1 MGINNINNLNINK
14 MKVNLKKF
22 KVYTDLK
29 KTKSE
34 VINFQDTLAEF
45 IYTYGG
51 GFKGLRLAN
60 KIADGK
66 DGEVE
71 LTDEESQMVLAVCDN
86 NDMRCLLLTALH
98 ELLDP
103 KEEETKKNNNSKK

>member
-1 MGINNINNLNINK
+1 

-45 IYTYGG
+45 VYTYGG

-66 DGEVE
+66 DGEVD
-71 LTDEESQMVLAVCDN
+71 LTDEESQMILAVCDN

-103 KEEETKKNNNSKK
+103 KEEQPKKKK

>member
-1 MGINNINNLNINK
+1 
-14 MKVNLKKF
+14 MKVNLKKV
-22 KVYTDLK
+22 KVYADLK
-29 KTKSE
+29 KTKCE
-34 VINFQDTLAEF
+34 VLDIQDMLAEF
-45 IYTYGG
+45 AYTYGG

-71 LTDEESQMVLAVCDN
+71 LTDEESQMILAVCDN
-86 NDMRCLLLTALH
+86 NDMRCLLLTAVH

-103 KEEETKKNNNSKK
+103 KEQPKESPKNKK

>member
-1 MGINNINNLNINK
+1 
-14 MKVNLKKF
+14 MKVNLKKL
-22 KVYTDLK
+22 KVYADLK

-34 VINFQDTLAEF
+34 VLDIQDMLAEF

-71 LTDEESQMVLAVCDN
+71 LTDEESQMILAVCDN
-86 NDMRCLLLTALH
+86 NDMRCLLLTAVH
-98 ELLDP
+98 ELLDA
-103 KEEETKKNNNSKK
+103 KEDKK

>member
-1 MGINNINNLNINK
+1 MLDI
-14 MKVNLKKF
+14 
-22 KVYTDLK
+22 
-29 KTKSE
+29 
-34 VINFQDTLAEF
+34 QDMLAEF

-71 LTDEESQMVLAVCDN
+71 LTDEETQMILSVCDN
-86 NDMRCLLLTALH
+86 SDM
-98 ELLDP
+98 
-103 KEEETKKNNNSKK
+103 

>member
-1 MGINNINNLNINK
+1 
-14 MKVNLKKF
+14 MKVNFKKV
-22 KVYTDLK
+22 KVYADLK
-29 KTKSE
+29 KTKCE
-34 VINFQDTLAEF
+34 VLDIQDMLAEF

-71 LTDEESQMVLAVCDN
+71 LTDEEVQMILAVCDN
-86 NDMRCLLLTALH
+86 NDMRCLLLIAIH
-98 ELLDP
+98 DLLDI
-103 KEEETKKNNNSKK
+103 KENKK

>member
-1 MGINNINNLNINK
+1 MLDI
-14 MKVNLKKF
+14 
-22 KVYTDLK
+22 
-29 KTKSE
+29 
-34 VINFQDTLAEF
+34 QDMLAEF
-45 IYTYGG
+45 VYTYGG

-71 LTDEESQMVLAVCDN
+71 LTYEESQMILAVCDN
-86 NDMRCLLLTALH
+86 NDMRCLLLTAVH

-103 KEEETKKNNNSKK
+103 KQKK

>member
-1 MGINNINNLNINK
+1 
-14 MKVNLKKF
+14 MKVNFKKV
-22 KVYTDLK
+22 KVYADLK
-29 KTKSE
+29 KTKCE
-34 VINFQDTLAEF
+34 VLDIQDMLAEF

-71 LTDEESQMVLAVCDN
+71 LAEEEVQMILSVCDN
-86 NDMRCLLLTALH
+86 NDMRCLLLTAIH
-98 ELLDP
+98 DLLDI
-103 KEEETKKNNNSKK
+103 KENKK

>member
-1 MGINNINNLNINK
+1 
-14 MKVNLKKF
+14 MKVNLKKV
-22 KVYTDLK
+22 KVYADLK
-29 KTKSE
+29 KTKCE
-34 VINFQDTLAEF
+34 VLDIQDMPAEF

-51 GFKGLRLAN
+51 GFKGLGLAK

-71 LTDEESQMVLAVCDN
+71 LTDEESQMILAVCDN
-86 NDMRCLLLTALH
+86 NNMRCLLLTAVH

-103 KEEETKKNNNSKK
+103 KASKESPKKSK

>member
-1 MGINNINNLNINK
+1 
-14 MKVNLKKF
+14 MKVNLKKV
-22 KVYTDLK
+22 KVYADLK
-29 KTKSE
+29 KTKCE
-34 VINFQDTLAEF
+34 VLDIQYMLAEF

-71 LTDEESQMVLAVCDN
+71 LTEEESQMILAVCDN
-86 NDMRCLLLTALH
+86 NDMRCLLLTAVH

-103 KEEETKKNNNSKK
+103 KEQPKKK

>member
-1 MGINNINNLNINK
+1 
-14 MKVNLKKF
+14 MKVNLKKV
-22 KVYTDLK
+22 KVYADLK

-34 VINFQDTLAEF
+34 VLDIQDMLAEF

-71 LTDEESQMVLAVCDN
+71 LTDEESQMILAVCDN
-86 NDMRCLLLTALH
+86 NDMRCLLLTAVH
-98 ELLDP
+98 ELLDV
-103 KEEETKKNNNSKK
+103 KEDKK

>member
-1 MGINNINNLNINK
+1 
-14 MKVNLKKF
+14 MKVNFKKV

-29 KTKSE
+29 KTKCE
-34 VINFQDTLAEF
+34 VLDIQDILAEF

-66 DGEVE
+66 EGEVE
-71 LTDEESQMVLAVCDN
+71 LTDEEAQMVLAVCDN
-86 NDMRCLLLTALH
+86 NDMRCLLLTAVH

-103 KEEETKKNNNSKK
+103 KKIQKRLLCLVV

>member
-1 MGINNINNLNINK
+1 MVNNLNTNK
-14 MKVNLKKF
+14 MKVNLKKI

-45 IYTYGG
+45 VYTYGG

-66 DGEVE
+66 DGEVD

-98 ELLDP
+98 ELLDA
-103 KEEETKKNNNSKK
+103 KEETKEQPKKKSK

>member
-1 MGINNINNLNINK
+1 
-14 MKVNLKKF
+14 MKVNLKKV
-22 KVYTDLK
+22 KVYADLK
-29 KTKSE
+29 KTKCE
-34 VINFQDTLAEF
+34 VLDIQDMLAEF

-71 LTDEESQMVLAVCDN
+71 LAEEEVQMILSVCDN
-86 NDMRCLLLTALH
+86 NDMRCLLLTAIH
-98 ELLDP
+98 DLLDI
-103 KEEETKKNNNSKK
+103 KENKK

>member
-1 MGINNINNLNINK
+1 
-14 MKVNLKKF
+14 MKVNLKKV
-22 KVYTDLK
+22 KVYADLK
-29 KTKSE
+29 KTKCE
-34 VINFQDTLAEF
+34 VLDVQDMLVEF
-45 IYTYGG
+45 VYTYGG

-71 LTDEESQMVLAVCDN
+71 LTDEESQMILAVCDN
-86 NDMRCLLLTALH
+86 NDMRCLLLTAVH

-103 KEEETKKNNNSKK
+103 KEQPKKK

>member
-1 MGINNINNLNINK
+1 
-14 MKVNLKKF
+14 MKVNLKKV
-22 KVYTDLK
+22 KVYADLK
-29 KTKSE
+29 KTKCE
-34 VINFQDTLAEF
+34 VLDIQDMLAEF

-71 LTDEESQMVLAVCDN
+71 LTDEETQMVLAVCDN
-86 NDMRCLLLTALH
+86 NDMRCLLLTAVH

-103 KEEETKKNNNSKK
+103 KEQPKESSKK

>member
-1 MGINNINNLNINK
+1 ME
-14 MKVNLKKF
+14 VNLKKF

-45 IYTYGG
+45 VYTYGG

-66 DGEVE
+66 DGEVD
-71 LTDEESQMVLAVCDN
+71 LTDEESQMILAVCDN

-103 KEEETKKNNNSKK
+103 KEESKPKKKN

>member
-1 MGINNINNLNINK
+1 
-14 MKVNLKKF
+14 MKVNFKKV
-22 KVYTDLK
+22 KVYADLK
-29 KTKSE
+29 KTKCE
-34 VINFQDTLAEF
+34 VLDIQDMLAEF

-71 LTDEESQMVLAVCDN
+71 LTDEETQMVLAVCDN
-86 NDMRCLLLTALH
+86 NDMRYLLLTAIH
-98 ELLDP
+98 DLLDA
-103 KEEETKKNNNSKK
+103 KEDKK

>member
-1 MGINNINNLNINK
+1 
-14 MKVNLKKF
+14 MKVNFKKV
-22 KVYTDLK
+22 KVYADLK

-34 VINFQDTLAEF
+34 VLDIQDMLAEF
-45 IYTYGG
+45 VYTYGG

-71 LTDEESQMVLAVCDN
+71 LTDEESQMILAVCDN
-86 NDMRCLLLTALH
+86 NDMRCLLLTAVH

-103 KEEETKKNNNSKK
+103 KEQPKKK

>member
-1 MGINNINNLNINK
+1 
-14 MKVNLKKF
+14 MKVNLKKV
-22 KVYTDLK
+22 KVYADLK

-34 VINFQDTLAEF
+34 VLDIQDMLAEF

-71 LTDEESQMVLAVCDN
+71 LTDEESQMILAVCDN
-86 NDMRCLLLTALH
+86 NNMRCLLLTAVH
-98 ELLDP
+98 ELLDA
-103 KEEETKKNNNSKK
+103 KEDKK

>member
-1 MGINNINNLNINK
+1 MLDI
-14 MKVNLKKF
+14 
-22 KVYTDLK
+22 
-29 KTKSE
+29 
-34 VINFQDTLAEF
+34 QDMLAEF

-71 LTDEESQMVLAVCDN
+71 LTDEETQMVLAVCDN
-86 NDMRCLLLTALH
+86 NNMRCLLLTAVH
-98 ELLDP
+98 ELLEP
-103 KEEETKKNNNSKK
+103 KEHPNDISKKKK

>member
-1 MGINNINNLNINK
+1 
-14 MKVNLKKF
+14 MKVNLKNV
-22 KVYTDLK
+22 KVFTDLK
-29 KTKSE
+29 KTKS
-34 VINFQDTLAEF
+34 VVLNIQDTLAEF

-66 DGEVE
+66 DGEVD

-103 KEEETKKNNNSKK
+103 KEEPKESAKKKK

>member
-1 MGINNINNLNINK
+1 
-14 MKVNLKKF
+14 MKVYLKKV
-22 KVYTDLK
+22 KVYADLK
-29 KTKSE
+29 KTKCE
-34 VINFQDTLAEF
+34 VLDIQDMLAEF
-45 IYTYGG
+45 VYTYGG

-71 LTDEESQMVLAVCDN
+71 LTDEESQMILAVCDN
-86 NDMRCLLLTALH
+86 NDMRCLLLVSLH

-103 KEEETKKNNNSKK
+103 KEENK